1 MVSVKT
7 PGQHGE
13 SGNMSH
19 GKTPA
24 FYGHLDKS
32 VVIFENEQGRTLAG
46 TKSRC
51 DYCFTLLFLDVCGLF
66 FECRIRSP
74 CACGSET

>member
-1 MVSVKT
+1 MS
-7 PGQHGE
+7 PGT
-13 SGNMSH
+13 MSH

-51 DYCFTLLFLDVCGLF
+51 DLLLHTVV
-66 FECRIRSP
+66 P
-74 CACGSET
+74 